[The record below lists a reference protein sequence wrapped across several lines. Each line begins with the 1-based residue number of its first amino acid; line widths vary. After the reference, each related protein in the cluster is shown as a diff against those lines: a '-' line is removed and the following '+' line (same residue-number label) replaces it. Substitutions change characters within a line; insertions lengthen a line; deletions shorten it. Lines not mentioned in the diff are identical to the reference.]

1 MANKEDIPSPPRN
14 RVTST
19 EIDYLSLYTAAE
31 KGPEPPY
38 PMYEFAEGRKLFMSN
53 MQPEGV
59 YGKPVQ
65 MVGDETIHL
74 PDPDLNPTQN

>member
-1 MANKEDIPSPPRN
+1 MATKADIPFAPLN
-14 RVTST
+14 QVTST
-19 EIDYLSLYTAAE
+19 EIDYLTLYTTAE
-31 KGPEPPY
+31 QGPEPPY
-38 PMYEFAEGRKLFMSN
+38 PMYEFAEGRKRFMSN
-53 MQPEGV
+53 MQGEGV